1 MNVSVLFFGQIT
13 DITGC
18 PSVQLTDIQDSDQL
32 DHMLHLKYPLLRQ
45 AKYIIT
51 VNRKIIRGNVVLSEN
66 AEVALLPPF
75 SGG

>member
-18 PSVQLTDIQDSDQL
+18 SRVQLTDIQDSDQL
-32 DHMLHLKYPLLRQ
+32 NDMLHLTYPLLKQ

-51 VNRKIIRGNVVLSEN
+51 VNRKIIRDNVTLSEN
-66 AEVALLPPF
+66 VEVALLPPF